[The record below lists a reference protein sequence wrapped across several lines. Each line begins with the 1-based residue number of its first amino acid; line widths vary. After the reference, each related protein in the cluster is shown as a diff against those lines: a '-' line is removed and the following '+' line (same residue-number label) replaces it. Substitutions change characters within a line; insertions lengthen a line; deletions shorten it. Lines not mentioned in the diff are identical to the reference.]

1 MPTVPIVRGAER
13 AGQIMDRYLSER
25 FAALSLT
32 DAEVHVLM
40 HLSDPGRAS
49 IAEIQRSFGLRP
61 STLTSIL
68 DRLEGRGY
76 LERELNPDNRRSL
89 LVVLTPQGQIMAETV
104 VGLVRE
110 IEDAIRAQVQ
120 PADVEGFLAVV
131 EAIARMA
138 G

>member
-1 MPTVPIVRGAER
+1 MPTMPILRGAER
-13 AGQIMDRYLSER
+13 AGQIMDRFLSQR
-25 FAALSLT
+25 FAELSLT

-49 IAEIQRSFGLRP
+49 VAQVQRAFGLRP

-76 LERELNPDNRRSL
+76 LTRELNPENRRSL
-89 LVVLTPQGQIMAETV
+89 VVVLTPDGQIMAETV
-104 VGLVRE
+104 VGLLRE

-120 PADVEGFLAVV
+120 QGDVEGFLAVV
-131 EAIARMA
+131 EAIARLA

>member
-40 HLSDPGRAS
+40 HLSAPGRAP
-49 IAEIQRSFGLRP
+49 IAQIQRAFGLRP
-61 STLTSIL
+61 STLTSVL
-68 DRLEGRGY
+68 DRLEGREY
-76 LERELNPDNRRSL
+76 LKRELNPENRRSL
-89 LVVLTPQGQIMAETV
+89 LVVLTPEGQIMAETV

-120 PADVEGFLAVV
+120 PADIEGFLAVV